1 MNGSDIDTL
10 QIDPNRLRNW
20 GVENEMN
27 TKTGKSKA
35 VRFMTA
41 RVKDPLYYFGMV
53 QRFTEASIVANIQK

>member
-1 MNGSDIDTL
+1 MNCSDLDTL

-41 RVKDPLYYFGMV
+41 RVKDPLNYFGRD
-53 QRFTEASIVANIQK
+53 QRITEASIVANIQK